1 MTAKGLRELS
11 YQVSD
16 DTEVVVLNEN
26 APVKGTTPIEQL
38 IVMKNDKGKETLV
51 LVYQSKNGKE
61 GNK

>member
-1 MTAKGLRELS
+1 MTAKDLRELS
-11 YQVSD
+11 YKVGDAS
-16 DTEVVVLNEN
+16 EVVVLNEN
-26 APVKGTTPIEQL
+26 APVKGATPIEQL

>member
-16 DTEVVVLNEN
+16 DAEVVVLNEN
-26 APVKGTTPIEQL
+26 APIKVSAPIEQL

>member
-26 APVKGTTPIEQL
+26 APVKGSTPIEQL

>member
-1 MTAKGLRELS
+1 MTAKDLRELS
-11 YQVSD
+11 YKVGD

-26 APVKGTTPIEQL
+26 APVKGATPIEQL

>member
-16 DTEVVVLNEN
+16 DAEVVVLNEN
-26 APVKGTTPIEQL
+26 APVKGATPIEQL

>member
-16 DTEVVVLNEN
+16 DAEVVVLNEN
-26 APVKGTTPIEQL
+26 APVKGSAPIEQL

>member
-1 MTAKGLRELS
+1 MTAKGLRDLS

-26 APVKGTTPIEQL
+26 APVKGSAPIEQL

-61 GNK
+61 GNR

>member
-1 MTAKGLRELS
+1 MTAKDLRELS

-16 DTEVVVLNEN
+16 NAEVVVLNEN
-26 APVKGTTPIEQL
+26 APVKGSTPIEQL

>member
-1 MTAKGLRELS
+1 MTAKDLRELS

-16 DTEVVVLNEN
+16 DAEVVVLNEN
-26 APVKGTTPIEQL
+26 APVKGSAPIEQL

>member
-16 DTEVVVLNEN
+16 DAEVVVLNEN
-26 APVKGTTPIEQL
+26 SPVKGATPIEQL

>member
-16 DTEVVVLNEN
+16 DAEVVVLNEN
-26 APVKGTTPIEQL
+26 APVKGAAPIEQL